1 MKKLLVFPGTFDPF
15 TVGHAS
21 LVKRALSFADEVV
34 IAIVPNSE
42 KHFLFSP
49 EKRLEMISEYY
60 KEEERVKVMV
70 YEGLTTDLCE
80 QLGATAILRGVRT
93 VKDLEYEEWL
103 ADGYR
108 RLSGIETI
116 VLFTEPQYASINST
130 LVREMIKYNKSLEGL
145 ITITDCFLC
154 HRIARTGT
162 CHTATVAKAPDGR
175 ICHQSAL
182 CRYCQRRKAGGSSH
196 QEYALTTRSPLYL
209 YHS

>member
-15 TVGHAS
+15 TIGHAS
-21 LVKRALSFADEVV
+21 LVKRALSFADEIV

-49 EKRLEMISEYY
+49 AKRQEMISAYY

-80 QLGATAILRGVRT
+80 QLGATAILRGVRS

-145 ITITDCFLC
+145 IPEGMKID
-154 HRIARTGT
+154 
-162 CHTATVAKAPDGR
+162 
-175 ICHQSAL
+175 
-182 CRYCQRRKAGGSSH
+182 
-196 QEYALTTRSPLYL
+196 
-209 YHS
+209 

>member
-70 YEGLTTDLCE
+70 YEGLTTDLCPP
-80 QLGATAILRGVRT
+80 
-93 VKDLEYEEWL
+93 
-103 ADGYR
+103 
-108 RLSGIETI
+108 SG
-116 VLFTEPQYASINST
+116 LLP
-130 LVREMIKYNKSLEGL
+130 
-145 ITITDCFLC
+145 
-154 HRIARTGT
+154 
-162 CHTATVAKAPDGR
+162 
-175 ICHQSAL
+175 
-182 CRYCQRRKAGGSSH
+182 
-196 QEYALTTRSPLYL
+196 
-209 YHS
+209 